1 MPPPTRMIEP
11 IVNPLAG
18 EAGWRAAVTISTSR
32 PPAIPAFGAKLGNE
46 GGEVAPG
53 YAGDPHGTGGRL
65 TAAWARG
72 G

>member
-1 MPPPTRMIEP
+1 MPPSTRMIEP